1 MKTIQNAILAL
12 IAAVALATP
21 AWSLD
26 VKDLILMVQNDV
38 EEQVIVNMVRSN
50 RLPAPL
56 TTSDV
61 ILLNSSGAS
70 TQLMEFL
77 TSPEAAT
84 ATAGG
89 TVVYDPPVTYV
100 EPPTTIIES
109 PTTIIESPTYV
120 ETPTYIYTEPYYY
133 DDYRYNYG
141 YTYPW
146 YGGGWGGPSYR
157 PRPPSHRPPP
167 PPPSRPGR
175 PGGPSRPGGGRPGVG
190 RPEGGRPG
198 GGRPGGRPEGGRP
211 GGGERPPKPPEGGG
225 GRPGRR

>member
-1 MKTIQNAILAL
+1 MKTIQKTILAFV
-12 IAAVALATP
+12 AVMALTAP

-26 VKDLILMVQNDV
+26 VKDIILMVQNDV

-50 RLPAPL
+50 RLPAAL

-84 ATAGG
+84 AIAGG
-89 TVVYDPPVTYV
+89 AVVYDPPVTYV
-100 EPPTTIIES
+100 DPPTTIIQS
-109 PTTIIESPTYV
+109 PATIIESPVYV

-133 DDYRYNYG
+133 NDYRYNYG

-146 YGGGWGGPSYR
+146 YGSSWGR
-157 PRPPSHRPPP
+157 PRPPSHRPLPP
-167 PPPSRPGR
+167 PGR
-175 PGGPSRPGGGRPGVG
+175 PGGPRPGGGRPGIG

-211 GGGERPPKPPEGGG
+211 GGGERPPRPSGDGG